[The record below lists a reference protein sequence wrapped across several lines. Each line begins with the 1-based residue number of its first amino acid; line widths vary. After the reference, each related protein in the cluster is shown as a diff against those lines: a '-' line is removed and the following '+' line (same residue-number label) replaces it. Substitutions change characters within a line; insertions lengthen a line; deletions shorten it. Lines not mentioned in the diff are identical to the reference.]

1 MRIITDK
8 TKNEIGKHLAAI
20 YYIALYGYGK
30 GTAPDLDSTSKI
42 IENLYE
48 IAYKVGGER
57 FSNIEMPA
65 YVLKL
70 RRATQRE
77 KEVESEGR
85 DT

>member
-8 TKNEIGKHLAAI
+8 TKNEIGKRLAAI
-20 YYIALYGYGK
+20 YHIALYGYGK
-30 GTAPDLDSTSKI
+30 DTASDLCSTSKI

-57 FSNIEMPA
+57 FSSIEVPA

-70 RRATQRE
+70 RRAVQNE
-77 KEVESEGR
+77 KEVEAEGE
-85 DT
+85 

>member
-20 YYIALYGYGK
+20 YHIALYGYGK
-30 GTAPDLDSTSKI
+30 DKASDLYSTSKI
-42 IENLYE
+42 VENLHE

-70 RRATQRE
+70 RRETQRE
-77 KEVESEGR
+77 KEVESEGE
-85 DT
+85 

>member
-8 TKNEIGKHLAAI
+8 TKNEIGKRLSAI
-20 YYIALYGYGK
+20 YYIALHGYGK
-30 GTAPDLDSTSKI
+30 DTASDTASTAKI

-57 FSNIEMPA
+57 FSNYEVPA

-70 RRATQRE
+70 QRAIQRD
-77 KEVESEGR
+77 KEAEAE
-85 DT
+85 DEE

>member
-8 TKNEIGKHLAAI
+8 TKNEIGKRLSEI
-20 YYIALYGYGK
+20 YHIALYGYGK
-30 GTAPDLDSTSKI
+30 DKASDLYSTSKI
-42 IENLYE
+42 VENLHE

-70 RRATQRE
+70 RRETQRE
-77 KEVESEGR
+77 KEVESE
-85 DT
+85 DE

>member
-8 TKNEIGKHLAAI
+8 TKNEIGKHLSAI
-20 YYIALYGYGK
+20 YHIALYGYGNDK
-30 GTAPDLDSTSKI
+30 ASDLYSTSKI
-42 IENLYE
+42 VENLHE

-70 RRATQRE
+70 QRATQRE
-77 KEVESEGR
+77 KEVEAEGE